1 MPPIKIGANKQLSY
15 LNIQRNPADR
25 LFDRS
30 QEYLLRGKLLVT
42 DPVFEIVDG
51 TKLLVDLQQVNSIVT
66 SFSGCLEP
74 VEIADK
80 VTAGL
85 VEKFGCVFARIWLM
99 GADRT
104 MLKLVASAGLYQ
116 RTNGFFARVP
126 VGAFKVGKIAQNQ
139 IPFLSNQLAAE
150 AWVLDRDW
158 AISHGI
164 QGFAGYP
171 LIVDGDSIGVIAV
184 FSQTEMLPE
193 FLEILQSLCT
203 ATTIGLAAAL
213 RYQEDKLTW
222 RASSPP
228 VSPQIP
234 LSEQIANVLKPTPLA
249 LVGTERLLPL
259 PLQNLSLR
267 AAEVLSQL
275 PCSHS
280 RLTYTLAADRDRL
293 TLDVTISG
301 SLVGVASPSE
311 NRPKIAAALETI
323 RLEAICL
330 GGTLEIQPHTS
341 SHMFRVLLTVISIHR
356 QSPMADQTTDLRVN
370 LRCRASVL
378 QMAFSHV
385 IELAGLTVAPIIN
398 RDLPLVTD
406 DRSLVETTP
415 KLLWIA
421 TDDNIPSQARGQI
434 DLSISPSELRSA
446 VETVML
452 GERWGIT
459 TKPDSIELS
468 DREREIMNLLTQGL
482 RDRDIATQLI
492 VSESTVKF
500 HINNILAKLKAKTRF
515 QALYQAIYKGLI

>member
-1 MPPIKIGANKQLSY
+1 M
-15 LNIQRNPADR
+15 
-25 LFDRS
+25 
-30 QEYLLRGKLLVT
+30 T

-66 SFSGCLEP
+66 SFGGCLEP
-74 VEIADK
+74 TEIAHQ
-80 VTAGL
+80 VTNGL
-85 VEKFGCVFARIWLM
+85 VDKFGCVFARMWLM
-99 GADRT
+99 EADRT
-104 MLKLVASAGLYQ
+104 ALKLVASSGLYQ
-116 RTNGFFARVP
+116 RTDGFFARVP

-150 AWVLDRDW
+150 TWVLDRDW

-171 LIVDGDSIGVIAV
+171 LIVNGESIGVLAV

-222 RASSPP
+222 RSSSPAA
-228 VSPQIP
+228 SPQIP
-234 LSEQIANVLKPTPLA
+234 LYEQIANILNPTPLA
-249 LVGTERLLPL
+249 LVGTERSLPL

-280 RLTYTLAADRDRL
+280 RLTYTLAADRDQL
-293 TLDVTISG
+293 TLDATISG

-311 NRPKIAAALETI
+311 NRQKIAAVLETI
-323 RLEAICL
+323 RLEAMCL
-330 GGTLEIQPHTS
+330 GGTLEIRPHTN
-341 SHMFRVLLTVISIHR
+341 SHMLRVLLTVISIHR
-356 QSPMADQTTDLRVN
+356 RLPKADQRSTDLRVN
-370 LRCRASVL
+370 LRCRTSVL
-378 QMAFSHV
+378 QMAFSQI
-385 IELAGLTVAPIIN
+385 IELAGLTVTPIID

-421 TDDNIPSQARGQI
+421 TDDKIPSQARGQI

-446 VETVML
+446 VETVL
-452 GERWGIT
+452 RGEQWGIT
-459 TKPDSIELS
+459 TKPASIKIS

-500 HINNILAKLKAKTRF
+500 HINNILTKLKARTRF

>member
-1 MPPIKIGANKQLSY
+1 
-15 LNIQRNPADR
+15 
-25 LFDRS
+25 
-30 QEYLLRGKLLVT
+30 VT

-74 VEIADK
+74 VEIARK

-99 GADRT
+99 EADRT

-116 RTNGFFARVP
+116 RTDGFFARVP

-150 AWVLDRDW
+150 TWVLDREW

-222 RASSPP
+222 RSSSPTA
-228 VSPQIP
+228 SPHIP
-234 LSEQIANVLKPTPLA
+234 LSEQIANILKPTPLA
-249 LVGTERLLPL
+249 LVGTERSLPL
-259 PLQNLSLR
+259 PLHNLSLR

-293 TLDVTISG
+293 TLDATISG
-301 SLVGVASPSE
+301 SHVGVVRLRSPEVASLSE

-330 GGTLEIQPHTS
+330 GGTLEIQPHTN
-341 SHMFRVLLTVISIHR
+341 SHMLRVLLTVISIQR
-356 QSPMADQTTDLRVN
+356 RLPKADQRSTDLRVN

-378 QMAFSHV
+378 QMAFSQI
-385 IELAGLTVAPIIN
+385 IELAGLTVAPIID

-421 TDDNIPSQARGQI
+421 TDDKIPSQARGQI

-446 VETVML
+446 VETVMR

-459 TKPDSIELS
+459 TKPASIELS
-468 DREREIMNLLTQGL
+468 AREREIINLLTQGL